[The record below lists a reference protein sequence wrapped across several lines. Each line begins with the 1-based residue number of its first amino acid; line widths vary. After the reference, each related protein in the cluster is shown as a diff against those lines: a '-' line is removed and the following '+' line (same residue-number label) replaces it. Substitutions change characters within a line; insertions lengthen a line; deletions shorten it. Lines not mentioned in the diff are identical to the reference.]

1 MNSNRWVG
9 LAVLLLGMIALW
21 GPASPGRAPAPQQQQ
36 AMTWEYKFVE
46 PNPYPFD
53 SFEKAFNDMGK
64 DGWEYCETREMKR
77 QDENKVVR
85 NASVIIFKRPAKPA
99 S

>member
-1 MNSNRWVG
+1 MRSNRWVG

-21 GPASPGRAPAPQQQQ
+21 GLASHGRATATQQQQ
-36 AMTWEYKFVE
+36 ALTWEYKFVE
-46 PNPYPFD
+46 PSPFPID

-64 DGWEYCETREMKR
+64 DGWEYCETRGMQR
-77 QDENKVVR
+77 QDENKVIR
-85 NASVIIFKRPAKPA
+85 NANVIIFKRPAKAA